1 MPISEE
7 QVMKYWWVN
16 QNQTYDHEVNGGY
29 LWSPKTKANGDRNH
43 FYDTMTQVTPGDVIF
58 SFADTHIKA
67 IGIASG
73 VHKSASKPN
82 EFGSA
87 GANWTD
93 EGWYVPV
100 DFIEL
105 ANPIRPKDYMDRLAP
120 LLPSKY
126 SPLQESGNGNQGV
139 YLASVPDNLAHELEA
154 ILEGQV
160 QSILANMNN
169 AAEADDCTTID
180 RLLLDGSLPATQRT
194 QLIQARIGQGL
205 FRSRVAALEPCCR
218 ITGIIDPKFL
228 IASHIKPWSKS
239 SNIEKLDG
247 HNGLLLAPHIDRL
260 FDKGYITFENDG
272 LLRFSQQLPTEIYQ
286 AWNLDA
292 LVAAKPFSQQQQE
305 YMAYH
310 RVEIFQDKPSNR

>member
-1 MPISEE
+1 
-7 QVMKYWWVN
+7 MKYWWVN
-16 QNQTYDHEVNGGY
+16 QNQTYVHEINGGY

-43 FYDTMTQVTPGDVIF
+43 FYDTMTQVAPGDVIF
-58 SFADTHIKA
+58 SFANTYIKA
-67 IGIASG
+67 IGIARAE
-73 VHKSASKPN
+73 HESAGKPN

-87 GANWTD
+87 GANWTN

-105 ANPIRPKDYMDRLAP
+105 SNPIRPKDHMDRLAP

-160 QSILANMNN
+160 QSILANTNN
-169 AAEADDCTTID
+169 AAEADDSITID
-180 RLLLDGSLPATQRT
+180 DVLFDGSLPATQRT

-218 ITGIIDPKFL
+218 ITGIIDPRFL

-239 SNIEKLDG
+239 NNIEKLDG

-260 FDKGYITFENDG
+260 FDKGYITFENNG
-272 LLRFSQQLPTEIYQ
+272 LLRFSPQLPNEIYR

-292 LVAAKPFSQQQQE
+292 VIEAKPLSRQQE
-305 YMAYH
+305 NYMVYH
-310 RVEIFQDKPSNR
+310 RAEVFHDKTSAG